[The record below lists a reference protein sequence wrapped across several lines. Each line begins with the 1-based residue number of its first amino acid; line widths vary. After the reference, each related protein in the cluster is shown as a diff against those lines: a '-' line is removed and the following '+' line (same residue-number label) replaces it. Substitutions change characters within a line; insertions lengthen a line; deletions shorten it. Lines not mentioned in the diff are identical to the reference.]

1 MSFFK
6 KFSKKKR
13 IIIFLLLAAILISVF
28 IFGSSRKE
36 KVFNFVEVKKGDII
50 QEVSVT
56 GKVKPAE
63 KVNLSFNRPGK
74 ITELKLEV
82 GDEVKKGQVL
92 AFIDNKN
99 ALDILKNAQK
109 ELEGAKLTL
118 EKLELQK
125 NQLERG
131 DDVKKYYKDG
141 ITLLDSFY
149 QKSSS
154 YLSDIRNLF
163 FNNDISL
170 SQMNID
176 YYYDYFNSVKTD
188 RNGLIAQNMFLE
200 AKNAYEEAFDSYQKY
215 KETGESNEFEVIK
228 KGRDAIAKILDLV
241 KFGKDP
247 IQKIIDR
254 LKLNLL
260 VHDKEEIIN
269 NHFDKISSI
278 NSFFNEYLNQII
290 IVINNINKY
299 FDSLDQKEKEIEL
312 QKVIISQKNEALSK
326 AEKDLEDYYI
336 KAPFDGVVA
345 EKNFKEGEM
354 VSAAITVISVVSKN
368 DFEIEADIP
377 EVDIAKVK
385 IGDVAKVTFDAYG
398 SNVEFE
404 AKVVKI
410 ENIERLIEGIP
421 TYKTTFYL
429 TNSDDRVKSGFTA
442 NLDIITNKR
451 EGVIVIPYRA
461 VILKNGESFV
471 NILDANKK
479 LKEVSVKLG
488 LKGRDGNV
496 EVLEGLSEGDKVI
509 LPF

>member
-1 MSFFK
+1 
-6 KFSKKKR
+6 
-13 IIIFLLLAAILISVF
+13 
-28 IFGSSRKE
+28 
-36 KVFNFVEVKKGDII
+36 
-50 QEVSVT
+50 
-56 GKVKPAE
+56 
-63 KVNLSFNRPGK
+63 
-74 ITELKLEV
+74 
-82 GDEVKKGQVL
+82 
-92 AFIDNKN
+92 
-99 ALDILKNAQK
+99 
-109 ELEGAKLTL
+109 
-118 EKLELQK
+118 
-125 NQLERG
+125 
-131 DDVKKYYKDG
+131 
-141 ITLLDSFY
+141 
-149 QKSSS
+149 
-154 YLSDIRNLF
+154 
-163 FNNDISL
+163 
-170 SQMNID
+170 
-176 YYYDYFNSVKTD
+176 
-188 RNGLIAQNMFLE
+188 
-200 AKNAYEEAFDSYQKY
+200 
-215 KETGESNEFEVIK
+215 
-228 KGRDAIAKILDLV
+228 
-241 KFGKDP
+241 
-247 IQKIIDR
+247 
-254 LKLNLL
+254 
-260 VHDKEEIIN
+260 
-269 NHFDKISSI
+269 
-278 NSFFNEYLNQII
+278 
-290 IVINNINKY
+290 
-299 FDSLDQKEKEIEL
+299 L

-354 VSAAITVISVVSKN
+354 VSAAITVISVASKN

-429 TNSDDRVKSGFTA
+429 TNPDDRVKSGFTA